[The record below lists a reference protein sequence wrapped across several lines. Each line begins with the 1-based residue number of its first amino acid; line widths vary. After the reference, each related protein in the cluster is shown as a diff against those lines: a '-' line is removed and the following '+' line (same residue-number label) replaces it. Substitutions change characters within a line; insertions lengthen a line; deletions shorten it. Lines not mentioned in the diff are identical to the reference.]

1 MHAQVKDIM
10 TSHVVAVRPDAS
22 FRHMVGL
29 LRAHRVSGFPVV
41 DDNGVVVGVVS
52 ETDLLAGEAPEERHG
67 WLRHRRHASPGEFTA
82 GDLMTRPAVTTSP
95 DELVSDVARLMF
107 SHKLRRL
114 PVVDSHGRLTG
125 IVTRSDVLSVFSRTD
140 EEIRRE
146 ITQDVIADGFFT
158 DPGRFTVTVEDG
170 IVTLAGTPGSIVLG
184 TNIAYQVRRLEGVI
198 AVRDCFTY
206 PEGNPPSRSAA
217 T

>member
-1 MHAQVKDIM
+1 MRARVRDVM
-10 TSHVVAVRPDAS
+10 TRDVVTVRPGAS
-22 FRHMVGL
+22 YRQVASL

-41 DDNGVVVGVVS
+41 DDGGAVVGVVS
-52 ETDLLAGEAPEERHG
+52 ETDLLAGQAPQDRHG
-67 WLRHRRHASPGEFTA
+67 RLPRLGHASRGEPTA

-95 DELVSDVARLMF
+95 DELVSDAARLM
-107 SHKLRRL
+107 SDHKLRRL
-114 PVVDSHGRLTG
+114 PVVDGHGRLTG

-146 ITQDVIADGFFT
+146 INEDVIADGFFA

-170 IVTLAGTPGSIVLG
+170 VVTLAGQPGSVVLG
-184 TNIAYQVRRLEGVI
+184 ANIAYQARRVEGVV

-206 PEGNPPSRSAA
+206 TEGIQEDQR
-217 T
+217 